1 MSQWLNNW
9 QNAIG
14 KLKPKP
20 NSPEESLPPP
30 KTPTALLYPTV
41 RTTAALPLPLSP
53 HQIAVDVDEANLFY
67 QSLDGKIVS
76 CCLIFGDIQWQSA
89 DLGYPLRVTDQIL
102 WAVQGD
108 AIAAYS
114 TTDGQL
120 LMRSHPVELAGEV
133 THSICDLSAQT
144 LRIDSYSYHPWLGGT
159 PGPSS
164 ESAATHQISLITG
177 ETLELYQMSGSV
189 SSPEL
194 MDRHDRY
201 DGHLK
206 PEERVYPSISDE
218 TLQAILAHN
227 ESLQMLIGNCSSAQL
242 QTVSIIV
249 HREITAN
256 GTLKSTLSVFDPEP
270 PYGKCWDVLIKEV
283 DLGPPHPGYC

>member
-1 MSQWLNNW
+1 MSQWLNNG
-9 QNAIG
+9 QDAID
-14 KLKPKP
+14 KLKPKR
-20 NSPEESLPPP
+20 PEESLPPP
-30 KTPTALLYPTV
+30 KTPTALPYPTV
-41 RTTAALPLPLSP
+41 RKTAALYLPLSP
-53 HQIAVDVDEANLFY
+53 HQIAVDLDESSLFY
-67 QSLDGKIVS
+67 QSFDGNIVC

-89 DLGYPLRVTDQIL
+89 DVGYPLRVTDQIL

-120 LMRSHPVELAGEV
+120 LMRSHLVELAGEV

-144 LRIDSYSYHPWLGGT
+144 LRIHSYIYHPWLGGT
-159 PGPSS
+159 EWFSS
-164 ESAATHQISLITG
+164 EGAAAHQISLITG
-177 ETLELYQMSGSV
+177 EVLELYQISGSG
-189 SSPEL
+189 SSDL
-194 MDRHDRY
+194 MYRHDRY
-201 DGHLK
+201 DERLK
-206 PEERVYPSISDE
+206 PEERIYPSISDE

-227 ESLQMLIGNCSSAQL
+227 ESLEMRIGNCSSAQL
-242 QTVSIIV
+242 ESVSIIV

-256 GTLKSTLSVFDPEP
+256 GNLKSTLRVFDPEP

>member
-9 QNAIG
+9 QDAIG
-14 KLKPKP
+14 KLKPK
-20 NSPEESLPPP
+20 SLKESLPPP
-30 KTPTALLYPTV
+30 KTPTALPYPTV
-41 RTTAALPLPLSP
+41 RTTAALQLPLFP
-53 HQIAVDVDEANLFY
+53 HQIAVDVGEANLFY

-76 CCLIFGDIQWQSA
+76 CCLIFGEIRWQSA

-144 LRIDSYSYHPWLGGT
+144 LRIHSYIYHPWFGGT
-159 PGPSS
+159 EWFSS
-164 ESAATHQISLITG
+164 EGAAAHQISLITG
-177 ETLELYQMSGSV
+177 EVLELYQLSE
-189 SSPEL
+189 SSSNPTLE
-194 MDRHDRY
+194 DRHHRY
-201 DGHLK
+201 DKRLK
-206 PEERVYPSISDE
+206 PEERVYPSIADKK
-218 TLQAILAHN
+218 LQAILAHN
-227 ESLQMLIGNCSSAQL
+227 ESLEMRIGNCSSAQL
-242 QTVSIIV
+242 QTVSMIV
-249 HREITAN
+249 HREVNAEGN
-256 GTLKSTLSVFDPEP
+256 LKSTLSVFDPEP

-283 DLGPPHPGYC
+283 DLGPHHPGYC